1 MAQLGTFTEA
11 PDGSYRGSIRSLTLN
26 TDLEIR
32 PIEPPM
38 TAKRVAP
45 THHVYAADL
54 EVGAAWSRVSED
66 GRPYLSVKLDDPAFP
81 APIYVTLS
89 QGAATGELVAV
100 WSRPGTA
107 RFHRTA

>member
-1 MAQLGTFTEA
+1 MAQLGIFMEA
-11 PDGSYRGSIRSLTLN
+11 PDGSYHGSIRSLTLKVN
-26 TDLEIR
+26 LEIR

-45 THHVYAADL
+45 THQVYAADL

-66 GRPYLSVKLDDPAFP
+66 GRPYLSVKLDDPTFP
-81 APIYVTLS
+81 APIYITLS
-89 QGAATGELVAV
+89 QGTTACELVAF

-107 RFHRTA
+107 RFQKAA